1 MNINEKIYPL
11 QTSTE
16 AANAAGKSPDGVRG
30 NGARA
35 MPDDNFPPRKSLE
48 ANNFRGFFFVR
59 ARRRERFGIGLQPV
73 QFDELVEFLVIRD
86 MDD

>member
-1 MNINEKIYPL
+1 IKLKSVKFDSNLWRPL

-35 MPDDNFPPRKSLE
+35 MPDGNFPPRKSLE
-48 ANNFRGFFFVR
+48 ANNFRGLF
-59 ARRRERFGIGLQPV
+59 LCQDPYQPRL
-73 QFDELVEFLVIRD
+73 FRYRL
-86 MDD
+86 